1 MTLTATATQ
10 GFEDLRPVGY
20 GEVFWVPGDPGVTYV
35 RGDKCFMDYSTA
47 GAEGCL
53 LQGTDSLAAT
63 IFTVVKS
70 TVCPAA
76 TQPFPNPWTFDPSRA
91 WDAAELLCLVP
102 VTVDGLIGANIQ
114 KAMLTGY
121 RDETVV
127 SYTASTRAI
136 ECTTGMGADDRP
148 NGALLYV
155 YEGTTITRVAQLS
168 F

>member
-1 MTLTATATQ
+1 MSRPSIRRGTRKRPVTPSPREPEIPVRPKPGTTTQLVAGNAAPLWRALACLFVGCAGQTILTATGFRFKTETPSPNAKKERSDFMTLTATATQ

-76 TQPFPNPWTFDPSRA
+76 TQ
-91 WDAAELLCLVP
+91 
-102 VTVDGLIGANIQ
+102 
-114 KAMLTGY
+114 
-121 RDETVV
+121 
-127 SYTASTRAI
+127 
-136 ECTTGMGADDRP
+136 
-148 NGALLYV
+148 
-155 YEGTTITRVAQLS
+155 
-168 F
+168 